1 MPGTPTAQLFLYSC
15 LVTNKLHPLN
25 FSRDACPDI
34 QSVIAIACVWYSVR
48 TSVTFLILFAL
59 IPLSPAC
66 FALILASF
74 INLYSLISLRYPVP
88 TDLHRGEVEWH
99 TFAGI
104 ERSLGISREAV
115 STSSGNASKKST
127 YQNIHVLADIALGVG
142 FDNLLDGCPRIEL
155 LRACHRV

>member
-1 MPGTPTAQLFLYSC
+1 M
-15 LVTNKLHPLN
+15 
-25 FSRDACPDI
+25 
-34 QSVIAIACVWYSVR
+34 
-48 TSVTFLILFAL
+48 TFLILFAL

-88 TDLHRGEVEWH
+88 KVLHRGEVEWH

-104 ERSLGISREAV
+104 ERNLGISREAV

-142 FDNLLDGCPRIEL
+142 FDNLLDGCSRIEL
-155 LRACHRV
+155 LRACHCV